1 MFIRINKHVQSV
13 VGKTVI
19 KKLKDEGWQHV
30 STHGS
35 HHKMKKE
42 GQLPIVV
49 PVHGKK
55 DLKPG
60 TLKSIERATGVKL
73 K

>member
-1 MFIRINKHVQSV
+1 VDGKSIIKRLKK
-13 VGKTVI
+13 VGWEHT
-19 KKLKDEGWQHV
+19 GTQ
-30 STHGS
+30 GS
-35 HHKMKKE
+35 HHKMKKP
-42 GQLPIVV
+42 GFPPIVI

-60 TLKSIERATGVKL
+60 TLRNIERATGIKL

>member
-1 MFIRINKHVQSV
+1 MDGI
-13 VGKTVI
+13 TVI
-19 KKLKDEGWQHV
+19 KRLKQAGWQHV

-35 HHKMKKE
+35 HCKMKKPHFP
-42 GQLPIVV
+42 PIVV

-60 TLKSIERATGVKL
+60 TLSNIQKVTGVKL

>member
-1 MFIRINKHVQSV
+1 
-13 VGKTVI
+13 
-19 KKLKDEGWQHV
+19 
-30 STHGS
+30 
-35 HHKMKKE
+35 MKKP
-42 GQLPIVV
+42 GMPPIVV

-60 TLKSIERATGVKL
+60 TLRNIERVTGIKL

>member
-1 MFIRINKHVQSV
+1 MD
-13 VGKTVI
+13 GKTVI
-19 KKLKDEGWQHV
+19 KKLKKAGWNHV

-35 HHKMKKE
+35 HHKMKKT
-42 GQLPIVV
+42 GCLTIVV
-49 PVHGKK
+49 PVHGNK

-60 TLKSIERATGVKL
+60 TLHKIEKVTGVKL